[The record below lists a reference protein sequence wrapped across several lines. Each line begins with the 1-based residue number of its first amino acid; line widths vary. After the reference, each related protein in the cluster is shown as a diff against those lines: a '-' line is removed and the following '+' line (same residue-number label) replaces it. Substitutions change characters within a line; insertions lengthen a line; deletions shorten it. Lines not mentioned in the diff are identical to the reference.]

1 MQKVMSRARAFTA
14 GLAFVVV
21 AQAFLIVTGPGD
33 PFVDDAW
40 ISLRY
45 ARNLVEGHGLVFN
58 PGERVEGYTHP
69 LWVLLD
75 TLIVALQLSP
85 RLVLSLLGVACW
97 IAAASATRRA
107 ARDSGA
113 SAEAQM
119 FAGAIVAFAAMGVF
133 WGLSGLETAAFA
145 WALVEAVRLTR
156 SAVRGQS
163 PGIAAGM
170 VFGLACLLRP
180 EGALALLIVI
190 VVTIGAAAREGTG
203 RPALRVAGR
212 VLAGSVITYA
222 PWQLFRVVYYGALL
236 PNTFFAKSGGD
247 PRWLLERGATYLFE
261 TAAKGP
267 LVPLALALAVA
278 PRAFRRWETLAPA
291 AVAFAL
297 IGFTL
302 WVGGDYLPFGRFVV
316 PTLPLLALAVAGTI
330 DELLARSSIVAARSI
345 GVGACLAGLLG
356 HFGDT
361 RVRAFDNAT
370 ERYRVAGTWLRER
383 AASDALIATPAAGV
397 IGWIGK
403 TRVLDEFGLTDAY
416 LARHLDPHLDPAK
429 LHAPAGHERGNASYV
444 LERSPDI
451 MFLANVWVRPVPLT
465 PKTLRGNLAITSITD
480 RLLLEDPRFFERY
493 EVLNFRLD
501 ETTWLGAAIRKDSAL
516 HPSHAS
522 YTGPLP
528 ASVDPAPSNLHIPG
542 APKTT
547 RPGP

>member
-1 MQKVMSRARAFTA
+1 MVSRSRAFTA
-14 GLAFVVV
+14 GLALVVIV
-21 AQAFLIVTGPGD
+21 QAIVIVTGPGD

-45 ARNLVEGHGLVFN
+45 ARNFVEGHGLVFN

-75 TLIVALQLSP
+75 ALIVATHVP
-85 RLVLSLLGVACW
+85 PKLVLSLLGVVCW
-97 IAAASATRRA
+97 IAAALATRRA

-133 WGLSGLETAAFA
+133 WGLAGLETAAFA
-145 WALVEAVRLTR
+145 WVLVEAVRLTR

-163 PGIAAGM
+163 RGNAAG
-170 VFGLACLLRP
+170 VIFGLACLLRP
-180 EGALALLIVI
+180 EGALALVIVI
-190 VVTIGAAAREGTG
+190 VVSIVAAPREGTG
-203 RPALRVAGR
+203 RPALWTAGR

-222 PWQLFRVVYYGALL
+222 PWQLFRVVYYDALL

-247 PRWLLERGATYLFE
+247 PRWLLERGATYLLE

-267 LVPLALALAVA
+267 LVPLALAIAVA
-278 PRAFRRWETLAPA
+278 PRALRRLEVLAPA

-297 IGFTL
+297 VGWTL

-330 DELLARSSIVAARSI
+330 DELLARSSVAVARSM
-345 GVGACLAGLLG
+345 GFGACLAGLLG

-370 ERYRVAGTWLRER
+370 QRYRAAAAWLRDR
-383 AASDALIATPAAGV
+383 APSDALIATPAAGI

-429 LHAPAGHERGNASYV
+429 LHAPAGHERGNAGYV
-444 LERSPDI
+444 LERSPDV

-465 PKTLRGNLAITSITD
+465 PKTLRDNLAITSITD
-480 RLLLEDPRFFERY
+480 RLLLDDPRFFERY
-493 EVLNFRLD
+493 DVLNFRLD
-501 ETTWLGAAIRKDSAL
+501 EAAWLGVAIRKDSAL
-516 HPSHAS
+516 HPSHPNYA
-522 YTGPLP
+522 GPLP
-528 ASVDPAPSNLHIPG
+528 SSVDPV
-542 APKTT
+542 
-547 RPGP
+547 R